1 MNVAPRDAG
10 DLGSTSDRFDRLFWQ
25 RLWRLIRPYWMAERR
40 RWALGLLAVIVVLN
54 LGTVGMQAVFSYVS
68 RDVMNA
74 LQVKDAA
81 RFYHLMMLF
90 AAWIAL
96 FVPIAAFY
104 PYITGLLR
112 IDWRDWMT
120 ESFVQRILRRNALY
134 HIMRDHTVDNPDQR
148 ISEDLNSFTRGALN
162 YSMTAL
168 QAVVTAIIF
177 FGILWAISRWLAVC
191 LIGYALCGTWLAT
204 IIGRRLVVI
213 NFNQQRFE
221 ADYRFALVHARDNAE
236 AIALYDGARDEA
248 HQLRRRF
255 ANVVGNFKLL
265 ILWQRHLA
273 FFTSFYDNAAGLVP
287 YFVLAGAYFSGRF
300 ELGEFTQAAY
310 AFSVLQSSLSL
321 VVDQFQALTDYA
333 SVVNRLAA
341 FEERCDAAGG
351 EEADERARI
360 EVIDDNAGI
369 ALENVTLTTPDG
381 ARVLQSDLSLKVAE
395 GDALLLTG
403 PTGAGKTSLMRAVA
417 GLWNFGSGRILRPA
431 SKEIMFMPQKP
442 YLILGSVRQQIQY
455 PGADNVSDERLAKV
469 LREVDMGHLAE
480 QFGGL
485 DAELNWADVLSGGE
499 QQRLAFARLLLNR
512 PRFAVLDEAT
522 SALDMA
528 SEERLY
534 SRLAR
539 QPTTFISI
547 GHRSS
552 LRKFHNRVIELPY
565 GSERAVAA
573 ADGRVEESDSAL
585 EIRRLQK

>member
-1 MNVAPRDAG
+1 MNTNLPPHDPADRA
-10 DLGSTSDRFDRLFWQ
+10 STSDRFDRFFWH
-25 RLWRLIRPYWMAERR
+25 RLWRLIRPYWKSGNR
-40 RWALGLLAVIVVLN
+40 RWALGVLAVMIVLN
-54 LGTVGMQAVFSYVS
+54 LGMVGMQAMFSYVS

-81 RFYHLMMLF
+81 RFYHLMALF
-90 AAWIAL
+90 AVWIAI
-96 FVPIAAFY
+96 FVPIAAYY

-120 ESFVQRILRRNALY
+120 ESFVGRMLRNHALY

-148 ISEDLNSFTRGALN
+148 ISEDINSFAGGALN

-168 QAVVTAIIF
+168 QAIVTAMTF

-191 LIGYALCGTWLAT
+191 LIGYAVAGTWLAT
-204 IIGRRLVVI
+204 VIGRRLVVI

-236 AIALYDGARDEA
+236 AIALYEGARDEA
-248 HQLRRRF
+248 RQLRGRF
-255 ANVVGNFKLL
+255 ASVVGNFKLL
-265 ILWQRHLA
+265 ILWQRYLA

-287 YFVLAGAYFSGRF
+287 YFVLASAYFSGRF

-333 SVVNRLAA
+333 SVVNRLGA
-341 FEERCDAAGG
+341 FEEACDAAGA
-351 EEADERARI
+351 ADERGGI
-360 EVIDDNAGI
+360 EVVDDNHAI

-381 ARVLQSDLSLKVAE
+381 ARVLQHDFSLKVPE

-403 PTGAGKTSLMRAVA
+403 PTGTGKTSLMRAVA
-417 GLWNFGSGRILRPA
+417 GLWKFGSGRICRPP

-442 YLILGSVRQQIQY
+442 YLILGSVRDQIQY
-455 PGADNVSDERLAKV
+455 PAADNVSDERLLEI
-469 LREVDMGHLAE
+469 LREVDLGHLVD

-499 QQRLAFARLLLNR
+499 QQRLAFARLLLNQ

-522 SALDMA
+522 SALDVA

-539 QPTTFISI
+539 LPITFISI
-547 GHRSS
+547 GHRPS
-552 LRKFHNRVIELPY
+552 LRKFHKK
-565 GSERAVAA
+565 AVEVSHKPAGVVA
-573 ADGRVEESDSAL
+573 ETDGRVNESAS
-585 EIRRLQK
+585 